1 MTLRLLILFVA
12 LFAFACNDSAES
24 HNSREAAANAPKSK
38 ADSLYKEVDDLHIE
52 GMSKYGK
59 LKLALGQV
67 QNKLDSLVKLPKN
80 KIDEDYQQALIDL
93 QEDLNYAECS
103 MDTWMQ
109 EFKDTIKDDL
119 ERRVQYLEAEKE
131 KVTKVRDK
139 ILEGLKRADSLLAK

>member
-1 MTLRLLILFVA
+1 M
-12 LFAFACNDSAES
+12 
-24 HNSREAAANAPKSK
+24 
-38 ADSLYKEVDDLHIE
+38 
-52 GMSKYGK
+52 
-59 LKLALGQV
+59 
-67 QNKLDSLVKLPKN
+67 
-80 KIDEDYQQALIDL
+80 
-93 QEDLNYAECS
+93 QEDLNYAEYS